1 MSFKKDF
8 RFIFLE
14 EKIGFKRNYIK
25 KERGKAAVRQGQCIG
40 KKGSRRWVSAGRGD
54 EMKRKKVH

>member
-8 RFIFLE
+8 RIIFLE

-25 KERGKAAVRQGQCIG
+25 KERGKAAVRQGQRIG
-40 KKGSRRWVSAGRGD
+40 KKGSRSEREE
-54 EMKRKKVH
+54 EMK